1 MRHHHDLVQQ
11 ALQLLTHPIKTSK
24 AKEALQSRQGIDH
37 DPAPKYATIQAGATI
52 TWTKAGVLQIG
63 VVDFMHI
70 DETGTQWAFVTL
82 ADKTWA
88 AVNVRYT
95 AHPAVSP
102 DAVAKRTEEV

>member
-52 TWTKAGVLQIG
+52 TWTKAGVVQTG

-70 DETGTQWAFVTL
+70 DETGRPWSFVTL
-82 ADKTWA
+82 ADGGWA
-88 AVNVRYT
+88 AVNMRYIT
-95 AHPAVSP
+95 HPPVSP
-102 DAVAKRTEEV
+102 DAMAKRTERP